1 MIYWTAFSLP
11 YNIALKRRMPSSVD
25 TPYIQYQWDRR
36 VNSLSRKRSPHFKR
50 WNDFPILYCM
60 IIRRCQ
66 SIAILSDQ
74 NVIFIFLPSKAATR
88 TKCDWFCFCHQIIL
102 HLTSFRIANVLKTKK
117 QNQDNSSAPVDLLF
131 REFKKQFVHEIS
143 YDIVLLDKNIDLIC
157 INLACL

>member
-1 MIYWTAFSLP
+1 MLILITTLATFVKTHHPAYCLARQLSNKERMIYWTAFSLP

-74 NVIFIFLPSKAATR
+74 NVIFLFLPSKAATR

-117 QNQDNSSAPVDLLF
+117 
-131 REFKKQFVHEIS
+131 
-143 YDIVLLDKNIDLIC
+143 
-157 INLACL
+157 